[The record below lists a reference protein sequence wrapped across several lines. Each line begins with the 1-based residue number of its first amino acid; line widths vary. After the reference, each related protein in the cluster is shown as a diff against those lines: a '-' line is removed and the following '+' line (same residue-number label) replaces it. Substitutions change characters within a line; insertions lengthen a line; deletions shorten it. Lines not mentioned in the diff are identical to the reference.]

1 MQLILLQLHKSLN
14 LHAARGVVSTPPPCG
29 ARNYM
34 SRGVLP
40 AVARGFLSIRTL
52 VYARP
57 YLEH

>member
-14 LHAARGVVSTPPPCG
+14 LHAARGVVSTPPCG
-29 ARNYM
+29 ARTYM